1 MYINDKANYV
11 EPLTR
16 MFPVDTS
23 LMYSSHSNEIFETVV
38 NSDLRKIE
46 AWSKKVNKIQSN

>member
-1 MYINDKANYV
+1 MYINDKAESV

-23 LMYSSHSNEIFETVV
+23 LMHSSHSNEIFETVV

-46 AWSKKVNKIQSN
+46 AW

>member
-1 MYINDKANYV
+1 MDINDKTESV

-23 LMYSSHSNEIFETVV
+23 RMYSSHSNEIFEAVI

-46 AWSKKVNKIQSN
+46 A